1 MHNVVKFPRTRR
13 RLGLEDAVR
22 RAILLLDISILQTAT
37 LIANCPTGSR
47 RLELHK
53 ELGDLRVKLED
64 LRGLARNIFAEAPH

>member
-1 MHNVVKFPRTRR
+1 MHNVVEFPVTRR
-13 RLGLEDAVR
+13 RSGLEEAVR
-22 RAILLLDISILQTAT
+22 RAILLLDISILQTAN

-53 ELGDLRVKLED
+53 ELLDLRAKLED